1 MDIKEQLELYS
12 TMKPYILYIIIG
24 LFFMTLI
31 RTTLTI
37 DRSERN
43 QRLYDELCQVDESYC
58 TEE

>member
-1 MDIKEQLELYS
+1 
-12 TMKPYILYIIIG
+12 MKAYMIYIIIG

-31 RTTLTI
+31 RTTLKI

-58 TEE
+58 TKE

>member
-1 MDIKEQLELYS
+1 
-12 TMKPYILYIIIG
+12 MKAYVIYIIIG
-24 LFFMTLI
+24 IFFLTLI
-31 RTTLTI
+31 KGTLKI